1 MIVGTVMSIALQLN
15 QCDFCT
21 RRTKARANGVAPRI
35 DWIHREEKIA
45 FKGGKLFQQ
54 LREIFA
60 VEHKFV
66 GPIKQHIWR
75 TQGLHEVGGLDQFE
89 VKLHVVVGF
98 VVFVTGGVQFG
109 GGGGSGEVF
118 VLNHSQGGIESNAIG
133 QMFGRAS
140 DRHGFQIDH
149 SGKNVLIVEHQGRG
163 TGHCTLRFLVFG
175 VTSNN
180 WSSEPKI
187 KWQNRSK
194 LRNRSPPP
202 ITITMVFRLCY
213 LATLTTLALSAPSD
227 FAGSFAHVS
236 SGNAPQ
242 KLTSNHFN
250 KADQI
255 TKAASSLRSSS
266 QAQATEF
273 KTAKSRFIESTTDAL
288 AATHKAKHGA
298 AVEHTNAV
306 NTIRPDRIATPVA
319 VSNNAA
325 VATETNDKHLTNA
338 VAATYHTSMLEVAST
353 SQSQLEMKG
362 ASDCEVCV
370 YVVENKQMHQP
381 FLCRGLKDPA
391 YQQTVSK

>member
-1 MIVGTVMSIALQLN
+1 
-15 QCDFCT
+15 
-21 RRTKARANGVAPRI
+21 
-35 DWIHREEKIA
+35 
-45 FKGGKLFQQ
+45 
-54 LREIFA
+54 
-60 VEHKFV
+60 
-66 GPIKQHIWR
+66 
-75 TQGLHEVGGLDQFE
+75 
-89 VKLHVVVGF
+89 
-98 VVFVTGGVQFG
+98 
-109 GGGGSGEVF
+109 
-118 VLNHSQGGIESNAIG
+118 
-133 QMFGRAS
+133 
-140 DRHGFQIDH
+140 
-149 SGKNVLIVEHQGRG
+149 
-163 TGHCTLRFLVFG
+163 
-175 VTSNN
+175 
-180 WSSEPKI
+180 
-187 KWQNRSK
+187 
-194 LRNRSPPP
+194 
-202 ITITMVFRLCY
+202 MVFRLCY

-391 YQQTVSK
+391 YQQTCVTTLISMMWWLENQVYWINYGCQRQSGSGQWEWVKPCPAHAVCAWIQNLYSRASFCPSDPKYRKPA

>member
-1 MIVGTVMSIALQLN
+1 M
-15 QCDFCT
+15 
-21 RRTKARANGVAPRI
+21 
-35 DWIHREEKIA
+35 
-45 FKGGKLFQQ
+45 
-54 LREIFA
+54 
-60 VEHKFV
+60 
-66 GPIKQHIWR
+66 
-75 TQGLHEVGGLDQFE
+75 
-89 VKLHVVVGF
+89 
-98 VVFVTGGVQFG
+98 
-109 GGGGSGEVF
+109 
-118 VLNHSQGGIESNAIG
+118 
-133 QMFGRAS
+133 
-140 DRHGFQIDH
+140 
-149 SGKNVLIVEHQGRG
+149 KNR
-163 TGHCTLRFLVFG
+163 
-175 VTSNN
+175 S
-180 WSSEPKI
+180 
-187 KWQNRSK
+187 SK